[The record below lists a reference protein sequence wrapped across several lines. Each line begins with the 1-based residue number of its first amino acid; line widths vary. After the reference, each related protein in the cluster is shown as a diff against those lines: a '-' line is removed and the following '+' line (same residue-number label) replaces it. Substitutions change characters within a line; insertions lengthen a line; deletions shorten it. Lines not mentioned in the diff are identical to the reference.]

1 MITSSQCFTL
11 LFNIPVYQCKP
22 GSWFFSFF
30 WSSLPGVSEEC
41 NSLVTIS
48 QWGQNFL
55 NFLQLQS
62 HLTAVN
68 KERSLLLCLPGRVS
82 ILLSSDASLSQYP
95 FCFANLILFLFF
107 FFLSDF
113 IHQGAA
119 KRDGNCIILFVP
131 KQPALCAWQGAA
143 ESCARWSLAAVRDRS
158 RSLGVWV
165 VFSPRSQCYLVCQ
178 LSWWSPVQKPA
189 VGTIHFWRA
198 VICFFPDTVVSEHGR
213 LRFYICFIE
222 QSRV

>member
-68 KERSLLLCLPGRVS
+68 KESSLLLCLPGRVS

-95 FCFANLILFLFF
+95 FRFASLILFLFVCLF
-107 FFLSDF
+107 FSIWFHSSGSCKKRWELHHSVCTKATCAVCVAGRCRELCQVIF
-113 IHQGAA
+113 GSSQG
-119 KRDGNCIILFVP
+119 
-131 KQPALCAWQGAA
+131 
-143 ESCARWSLAAVRDRS
+143 
-158 RSLGVWV
+158 
-165 VFSPRSQCYLVCQ
+165 
-178 LSWWSPVQKPA
+178 
-189 VGTIHFWRA
+189 
-198 VICFFPDTVVSEHGR
+198 
-213 LRFYICFIE
+213 
-222 QSRV
+222 

>member
-68 KERSLLLCLPGRVS
+68 KESSLLLCLPGRVFHSVILWCLS
-82 ILLSSDASLSQYP
+82 IPIS
-95 FCFANLILFLFF
+95 FLFCKFDTVFVF
-107 FFLSDF
+107 FFSIWFHSSGSCKKRWELHHSVCTKATCAVCVAGRCRELCQVIF
-113 IHQGAA
+113 GSSQG
-119 KRDGNCIILFVP
+119 
-131 KQPALCAWQGAA
+131 
-143 ESCARWSLAAVRDRS
+143 
-158 RSLGVWV
+158 
-165 VFSPRSQCYLVCQ
+165 
-178 LSWWSPVQKPA
+178 
-189 VGTIHFWRA
+189 
-198 VICFFPDTVVSEHGR
+198 
-213 LRFYICFIE
+213 
-222 QSRV
+222 